1 MKLTFICLCGQI
13 TNLYVEKQE
22 LRKFFFKKAEIKPLT
37 YPVLSRSTLVV
48 DLVTLSNPV
57 VLCFLSEKPLSP
69 LVSYLRSIDLVWRTT
84 WDITILFT
92 VLYLIFRNFTKKKF
106 KEKKIKVKIIL
117 NTQIPYSYQFLFY
130 KNIIKHL
137 RTCIRTDMYI
147 FMIY

>member
-1 MKLTFICLCGQI
+1 MFTVLKYQPKINEAYLYLFMRLDNQLICWETGI
-13 TNLYVEKQE
+13 
-22 LRKFFFKKAEIKPLT
+22 KFFFKLSEIKPLT

-57 VLCFLSEKPLSP
+57 VFCFLSEKPLSP

-84 WDITILFT
+84 WDITILYT

-117 NTQIPYSYQFLFY
+117 NTQIPYSY
-130 KNIIKHL
+130 
-137 RTCIRTDMYI
+137 
-147 FMIY
+147 

>member
-1 MKLTFICLCGQI
+1 MFTVLKYQPKINEAYIYLFMRLDNQFICWETG
-13 TNLYVEKQE
+13 TEEV
-22 LRKFFFKKAEIKPLT
+22 FFKKAEIKPLT

-84 WDITILFT
+84 WDITILYT

-117 NTQIPYSYQFLFY
+117 NTQIPYSY
-130 KNIIKHL
+130 
-137 RTCIRTDMYI
+137 
-147 FMIY
+147 